1 MFHTPYREGTVVT
14 LLIAAK
20 SRPHLVVA
28 ADGRSM
34 TIEGGKPVVKDD
46 HLQKVFAADEAP
58 LAIANHGLN
67 VIRGEPVGDRIRRFL
82 ARHAGSLPGL
92 SVRDVALLFLGEWD
106 RDVVETF
113 GRVPDAP
120 LSGYWFCGF
129 SPRADAPDFIELVWA
144 RSEGRPPV
152 VNLAHHGDLLMG
164 GSGASYIVEFIDK
177 EVEPG
182 LSGRKLA
189 EEGPDYAAQLVDRLY
204 ATAEFRRDS
213 RHGEEFGGHKH
224 ELAVTKAGCRWLIPP
239 WRERPAPAE
248 GKP

>member
-1 MFHTPYREGTVVT
+1 MT

-20 SRPHLVVA
+20 GRSHLVLA
-28 ADGRSM
+28 ADGQSL
-34 TIEGGKPVVKDD
+34 TIADGKVTDRFD
-46 HLQKVFAADEAP
+46 RLQKLFPADVAP

-67 VIRGEPVGDRIRRFL
+67 VIRGEPVGERIRRFL
-82 ARHAGSLPGL
+82 ARHAETLPGL
-92 SVRDVALLFLGEWD
+92 GVREVALTFLAEWD
-106 RDVVETF
+106 RDVVEMF
-113 GRVPDAP
+113 RQAPDAP

-129 SPRADAPDFIELVWA
+129 SPRADAPEFIELVWA

-164 GSGASYIVEFIDK
+164 GSGVHYIAEYIDK
-177 EVEPG
+177 EIEPG
-182 LSGRKLA
+182 LAGRRLA
-189 EEGPDYAAQLVDRLY
+189 GENQDYAVRLVDKLY

-239 WRERPAPAE
+239 WRDGKAPAE
-248 GKP
+248 ERP